1 MRLSGRLVMDP
12 SKKSACAAADLTDDI
27 IVEILSRLPVKSI
40 CRFKCVS
47 WHWYG
52 LITHSEHRKKIPQT
66 LSGFF
71 YGFVHHRGR
80 FNREENDI
88 IIFSDFMD
96 ITVREE
102 LLFLDP
108 SLPFLTGYRQI
119 IPKTCCNGLLFCLCR
134 KVFPRDEANYVVCN
148 PATEKWFVLPESD
161 YDSGACAYRFRFDP
175 AISSHFH
182 VFQILE
188 EDQGYGF
195 IAVAGVNIYSSETGA
210 WSRKANGWG
219 NNLQL
224 VDSIEFFFKGM
235 LHLMTNCFK
244 LLAVDTQGKICRTIP
259 LLETM
264 CAENFCTDIFS
275 SNLTLIGQSRGQ
287 LYYFNTRERDLS
299 VLSVWILEDY
309 DSDEWIFKYNI
320 STSQLFGE
328 KGLGF
333 ALIAIHPECSLIY
346 FVWKCEGIL
355 MSYDMERG
363 KVCVVCNAMEHLY
376 DPVLYYLPYVP
387 FLSGSARLEA

>member
-1 MRLSGRLVMDP
+1 MDP
-12 SKKSACAAADLTDDI
+12 SKKSACAAAYLTDDI

-52 LITHSEHRKKIPQT
+52 LITHSEHRTKIPQT

-71 YGFVHHRGR
+71 YPGYRL
-80 FNREENDI
+80 NREENDI
-88 IIFSDFMD
+88 VIFSDFVD
-96 ITVREE
+96 ITGREE
-102 LLFLDP
+102 LPFSDP
-108 SLPFLTGYRQI
+108 SLPFLSGYRLI
-119 IPKTCCNGLLFCLCR
+119 IPKICCNGLLFCLCW
-134 KVFPRDEANYVVCN
+134 KVSPRDEANYVVCN

-161 YDSGACAYRFRFDP
+161 YDSGACAYRFSFDP
-175 AISSHFH
+175 AVSSHFH

-188 EDQGYGF
+188 EDEDYGF
-195 IAVAGVNIYSSETGA
+195 IAGVNIYSSETGA
-210 WSRKANGWG
+210 WSHKGNGWG
-219 NNLQL
+219 NELQL
-224 VDSIEFFFKGM
+224 VDSRGVFFKGI

-244 LLAVDTQGKICRTIP
+244 ILAVDTQGKIWRSIP

-264 CAENFCTDIFS
+264 CAENFGRNLLS
-275 SNLTLIGQSRGQ
+275 SNLTFIGQSRGQ
-287 LYYFNTRERDLS
+287 LYYINMRERDLS

-309 DSDEWIFKYNI
+309 GSDEWIFKYNI

-333 ALIAIHPECSLIY
+333 EQDYALIAIHPECSLIY

-363 KVCVVCNAMEHLY
+363 KVCVICNAIERLY
-376 DPVLYYLPYVP
+376 DPFLPYLPYVP